1 MHKTIENLNYIQN
14 QINSKI
20 LKLNTNNY
28 NPKIIAISKTF
39 KIDHILPL
47 IGHGHRDFGEN
58 KVQEAL
64 EKWTEIKKENKNIK
78 LHMVGKLQTNKVKFI
93 LPLFDFIH
101 SLDNL
106 KLAKKISEEQK
117 KHKIKPKIFIQ
128 INIGNESQKSGII
141 KSQLTEFYNE
151 CLNLGLDIVGTMCL
165 PPLDKDPNIYFSEMK
180 KITSVLKLNN
190 ISMGMSEDYL
200 KAIEYSST
208 YLRIGSRIFGAR
220 SLFINI
226 FVFLLINFTRIKK
239 SFFDNAIH
247 PAVGL

>member
-58 KVQEAL
+58 KVQEAI
-64 EKWTEIKKENKNIK
+64 EKWTEIKSKNKEIR
-78 LHMVGKLQTNKVKFI
+78 LHMVGKLQTNKVKFV

-106 KLAKKISEEQK
+106 KLAKKISDEQK

-180 KITSVLKLNN
+180 KITSVLNLND

-208 YLRIGSRIFGAR
+208 YLRIGSRIFGPR
-220 SLFINI
+220 S
-226 FVFLLINFTRIKK
+226 
-239 SFFDNAIH
+239 
-247 PAVGL
+247 

>member
-58 KVQEAL
+58 KVQEAI
-64 EKWTEIKKENKNIK
+64 EKWTEIKSKNKEIR
-78 LHMVGKLQTNKVKFI
+78 LHMVGKLQTNKVKFA
-93 LPLFDFIH
+93 LPLFDYIH
-101 SLDNL
+101 SLDNF

-180 KITSVLKLNN
+180 KITSILNLN
-190 ISMGMSEDYL
+190 DISMGMSEDYL

-220 SLFINI
+220 S
-226 FVFLLINFTRIKK
+226 
-239 SFFDNAIH
+239 
-247 PAVGL
+247 